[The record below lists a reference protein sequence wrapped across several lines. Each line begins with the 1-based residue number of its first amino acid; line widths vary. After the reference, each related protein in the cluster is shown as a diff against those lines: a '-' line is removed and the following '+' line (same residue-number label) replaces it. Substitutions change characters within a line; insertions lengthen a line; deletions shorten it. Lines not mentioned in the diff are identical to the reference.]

1 MCPLQNRKKK
11 GKEDGSSKELRKL
24 LRGMALKEGEAMGR
38 KVMGVGV
45 EEVDSKMEHQFWDT
59 QPVPKL
65 GEWVRS

>member
-1 MCPLQNRKKK
+1 
-11 GKEDGSSKELRKL
+11 
-24 LRGMALKEGEAMGR
+24 MALKEGEAMGR